1 MEEFILQ
8 KIYQDWLSNL
18 KNIKGLSDNTLEAYK
33 IDIIKFIYFLRNYLG
48 NDPSLNDLRKLTNNN
63 FRGYLAEQ
71 KNLGISNISIARQI
85 SSLKSF
91 FNYLIKIKKN

>member
-8 KIYQDWLSNL
+8 KLYQDWLSNL
-18 KNIKGLSDNTLEAYK
+18 RNIKGLSDNTLEAYK

-48 NDPSLNDLRKLTNNN
+48 NDPSLNDLRKLTNIN

-71 KNLGISNISIARQI
+71 KNLGISNVSIARQI
-85 SSLKSF
+85 
-91 FNYLIKIKKN
+91 